1 MAKRLRELDDLPVT
15 VLKGVG
21 PERAKVLAKIDISTI
36 FELLTHY
43 PRRYLDKTKQTS
55 IRDAR
60 VDEAAWVFGRVA
72 SSSTVPGRGRGK
84 ARTELKI
91 TDGSG
96 YLGVTFFNQPWR
108 ARQFPEGS
116 EAMFFGKITEYR
128 GRLQLANPEVDLL
141 DEADRLQITAIYPQ
155 SDKLRLYSKD
165 FRGWIGESLRRS
177 TELVEPLPG
186 WILDRHDLVDRTAAF
201 HGIHA
206 PQSMREAEE
215 ARRRL
220 AFDELLRIQLALV
233 LRKRRIEATSQGI
246 EHVVSG
252 ELVERF
258 LGALPFALTGDQE
271 RVIAEITADLARPI
285 PMHRLLQ
292 GDVGAGKTVVAV
304 AALLTAVQGGHQGA
318 FMAPTEVLAEQHL
331 ASIRPMVE
339 GITIPDAGA
348 SLFGDRP
355 LTVELLT
362 NKVAGKERQRILTA
376 LEAGEVDLLV
386 GTHALIQD
394 GGRVP
399 QPRRGRDRRAAP
411 LRRGAAGRAQGQGRR
426 CGARR
431 ARDDGHPHPAHRG
444 DDGLRRPRRLGAR
457 GEAGR
462 TPADRHHVGRRRGRG
477 VGGLGEGPR
486 GGRGR
491 PPGVRGLPADRRER
505 QARGGV
511 GRGDLRPTRGGRPER
526 AVARAA
532 ARAPARGREGRGDA
546 ALPQRRHP
554 GPRGH
559 HGDRGR
565 RRRPQRHRDG
575 GPRRRPLRHRAAPPA
590 PRPGRPGRRRVVLLP
605 RHHRRRRR
613 GRRGGAGAGQRP
625 ARGARPHGRRLRAGR
640 GRPRDPGRGHGLRR
654 APEGPQRPEAGV
666 AATRPRGRA
675 AGPRRRGRRWSTP
688 TRRSTGT
695 PSSRTSSASSSTRRT
710 RPSSSSPRGYATWV
724 WARTRRTRLGV
735 GQGPGLEEE
744 LGAAGAGHPGLLG
757 DRRRQGAVA
766 QLHEDGAEQGGD
778 GGGGEHAPIVP
789 VCVRSQ
795 T

>member
-21 PERAKVLAKIDISTI
+21 PERAKVLAQIDISTI

-72 SSSTVPGRGRGK
+72 SSTTVPGRGRGK

-155 SDKLRLYSKD
+155 SDKLRLYSRD

-177 TELVEPLPG
+177 TELVEPLPS

-201 HGIHA
+201 HGIHV
-206 PQSMREAEE
+206 PQSLREAEE

-252 ELVERF
+252 ELVDRF
-258 LGALPFALTGDQE
+258 LGALPFALTGDQQ
-271 RVIAEITADLARPI
+271 RVIAEIAADLARPV

-386 GTHALIQD
+386 GTHALIQEAVAFRSLGAVVID
-394 GGRVP
+394 EQHRFGVE
-399 QPRRGRDRRAAP
+399 QRAALKDKGAGAVP
-411 LRRGAAGRAQGQGRR
+411 DVLVMTATPIPRTAAMTVYGDLDVSVLGEKPAGRQRIVTTWADGEEAESEVWAKVREEVAAGRQAYVVCPLIGESDKLEVASAEETYARLEADELSGLSLGLLHGRLPAAEKDAAMQR
-426 CGARR
+426 FRSGATQVLV
-431 ARDDGHPHPAHRG
+431 ATTVIEVGVDVPNATVMVVLD
-444 DDGLRRPRRLGAR
+444 
-457 GEAGR
+457 
-462 TPADRHHVGRRRGRG
+462 ADRFGIAQLHQLRGR
-477 VGGLGEGPR
+477 
-486 GGRGR
+486 
-491 PPGVRGLPADRRER
+491 
-505 QARGGV
+505 V
-511 GRGDLRPTRGGRPER
+511 GRG
-526 AVARAA
+526 A
-532 ARAPARGREGRGDA
+532 DA
-546 ALPQRRHP
+546 SFCYLVTTA
-554 GPRGH
+554 
-559 HGDRGR
+559 
-565 RRRPQRHRDG
+565 
-575 GPRRRPLRHRAAPPA
+575 
-590 PRPGRPGRRRVVLLP
+590 
-605 RHHRRRRR
+605 
-613 GRRGGAGAGQRP
+613 
-625 ARGARPHGRRLRAGR
+625 
-640 GRPRDPGRGHGLRR
+640 
-654 APEGPQRPEAGV
+654 
-666 AATRPRGRA
+666 
-675 AGPRRRGRRWSTP
+675 
-688 TRRSTGT
+688 
-695 PSSRTSSASSSTRRT
+695 
-710 RPSSSSPRGYATWV
+710 
-724 WARTRRTRLGV
+724 
-735 GQGPGLEEE
+735 
-744 LGAAGAGHPGLLG
+744 
-757 DRRRQGAVA
+757 
-766 QLHEDGAEQGGD
+766 
-778 GGGGEHAPIVP
+778 GGGGEDEEERAQGNARLEAL
-789 VCVRSQ
+789 VRTDDGFELAEVDLEIRGEGTVFGERQKGRSDLKLASLRRDREVVQ
-795 T
+795 QARDAAVEVVDADPTLDGHPELQDELRLFLDEEDEAFLFKS